1 MQCHVF
7 ETVISLV
14 AKIPDQEYKTY
25 PDRTKTYDSTCM
37 YVTRKVNIV
46 IEQDI
51 TSHLWSQFKMSNVED
66 WLKKLIENNVSVTA
80 AQKEK
85 AK

>member
-1 MQCHVF
+1 
-7 ETVISLV
+7 
-14 AKIPDQEYKTY
+14 
-25 PDRTKTYDSTCM
+25 M

-46 IEQDI
+46 TEQDI
-51 TSHLWSQFKMSNVED
+51 TSHLWSQLKMSNVED
-66 WLKKLIENNVSVTA
+66 WLKKLIENNVSVIA